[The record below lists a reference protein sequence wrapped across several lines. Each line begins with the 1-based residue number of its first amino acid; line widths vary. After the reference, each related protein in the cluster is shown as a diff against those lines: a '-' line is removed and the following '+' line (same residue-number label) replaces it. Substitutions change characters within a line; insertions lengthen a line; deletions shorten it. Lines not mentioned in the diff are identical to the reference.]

1 MLHKLFKAASS
12 VFTVAVMNL
21 SVLCFTMYFGAAD
34 NIQGFSEYI
43 LSLSFFSL
51 AVILFDFGLNTALV
65 RDDTSL
71 SNEKLK
77 LVIDSKKLISFL
89 FLIILSL
96 CFFMSFLYSE
106 LNAFSIISAIASASF
121 YSLWLTYR
129 VKDQI
134 NVDFLSFNKKNI
146 QFMFVRVFSVVI
158 FLLANVDVSYGV
170 FFLYGLPA
178 LLLIVDRYYFTGH
191 LEHAVRLRASLPEL
205 GILCKYGG
213 MVMLSALVYTVTLNS
228 AVLFYSAYNNDELVA
243 AIGWAIAP
251 VAIVSLVFTV
261 LRPFWL
267 SYNSRNTLNRNTLLK
282 IISTAILFIL
292 IGLIVLFYTVKFS
305 NTLSLIFN
313 VPSDWIVASIIAI
326 VLVLLNCLF
335 GLISALLH
343 KLNKPLLDLK
353 YNFLRLI
360 FVSLGLFFLGN
371 DTNVVQVIL
380 TIFTIII
387 LVEISLCLNVYNLYR
402 KVYY

>member
-1 MLHKLFKAASS
+1 MFHKLFKAASS
-12 VFTVAVMNL
+12 VFTVAIMNL

-34 NIQGFSEYI
+34 NIQGFSQYI
-43 LSLSFFSL
+43 LSLSLFSL
-51 AVILFDFGLNTALV
+51 AVIFFDFGLNTALV
-65 RDDTSL
+65 RDDSSL

-89 FLIILSL
+89 FFIVLSF
-96 CFFMSFLYSE
+96 CFSMSFLHGEVS
-106 LNAFSIISAIASASF
+106 AFSIISAIASASF

-134 NVDFLSFNKKNI
+134 NIDFSSYNKKNI
-146 QFMFVRVFSVVI
+146 QFMFLRVFSVVI
-158 FLLANVDVSYGV
+158 FLFANVDVSFGV

-191 LEHAVRLRASLPEL
+191 LENAVRLRASLPEL

-228 AVLFYSAYNNDELVA
+228 AVLFYSVYNNDELVA

-261 LRPFWL
+261 FRPFWL
-267 SYNSRNTLNRNTLLK
+267 SYNSRNTLNGNILLK
-282 IISTAILFIL
+282 IIATAILFIVL
-292 IGLIVLFYTVKFS
+292 GLIFLFYTVKFS
-305 NTLSLIFN
+305 SSLSLIFN
-313 VPSDWIVASIIAI
+313 VPSDWIVASNIAI
-326 VLVLLNCLF
+326 ILVLLNCLF
-335 GLISALLH
+335 GLVSALLH

-360 FVSLGLFFLGN
+360 FVSLSLFFLGN
-371 DTNVVQVIL
+371 DTNVVQVIS